1 MSDKLGRN
9 VNLYTAA
16 QAFGASSPPIII
28 SLGGLVSMSMGAPH
42 ELMTL
47 PVFLFNL
54 GLALSTL
61 PAAFLMARLGR
72 KSAYVIAAIV
82 ALVSAT
88 LSATGIITQ
97 TFALFC
103 AGTLLAGYYAA
114 HVQSFRFAVVE
125 GLPKE
130 LAPKAISRVMI
141 GGLIAAVIGPQV
153 VVWMQDALSAQ
164 YAGAFIGQA
173 VLIMLGLAVISQI
186 KDTGPAPKK
195 AKASTDT
202 RLVDL
207 LARPRYTIAVAAGV
221 VSYALMAFVMTAA
234 PIAMV
239 DHGHQVKDAA
249 LGIQWHVL
257 AMFAPSFFT
266 GKLMVRFG
274 KARITALG
282 LILIAIAGFIA
293 LQGLE
298 LAHFWGS
305 LILLGVGWNF
315 GFIGATALVAE
326 AHTPEE
332 KGLAQGFN
340 DFMIFSTVALGS
352 FMAGVLLNASGWYT
366 LNLVVMPICA
376 LVLAIMLLLRRYPLA
391 GAQA

>member
-1 MSDKLGRN
+1 MAKLGRR
-9 VNLYTAA
+9 TAY
-16 QAFGASSPPIII
+16 IIAGI
-28 SLGGLVSMSMGAPH
+28 
-42 ELMTL
+42 
-47 PVFLFNL
+47 F
-54 GLALSTL
+54 
-61 PAAFLMARLGR
+61 
-72 KSAYVIAAIV
+72 
-82 ALVSAT
+82 ALVSAS
-88 LSATGIITQ
+88 LSATGILTQ

-130 LAPKAISRVMI
+130 QAPKAISRVMI

-153 VVWMQDALSAQ
+153 VVWTQDAMAVQ
-164 YAGAFIGQA
+164 YVGAFVGQA
-173 VLIMLGLAVISQI
+173 VLVLIGLGVIIQI
-186 KDTGPAPKK
+186 RDAGPAPKK
-195 AKASTDT
+195 AKSASDA
-202 RLVDL
+202 RLIDL
-207 LARPRYTIAVAAGV
+207 LKRPRYTIAVAAGV
-221 VSYALMAFVMTAA
+221 VSYTLMAFVMTAA

-239 DHGHQVKDAA
+239 DHGHEVKHAA

-282 LILIAIAGFIA
+282 LILIALAGIIA

-376 LVLAIMLLLRRYPLA
+376 LVLAVMLLLRRYPLEA
-391 GAQA
+391 AAA